1 MGSPVSPIVA
11 NLYME
16 NFEQIALSTFHDPPR
31 FWGRYVDDTLAIIK
45 TSAIDDFTTHLNSID
60 SSIQFTREL
69 ENNHSIAMLDTM
81 ICHLNDGSL
90 KFKIFRKKTHTDHYL
105 QFDSHQPL
113 EHKLG
118 VIRTLT
124 HRAKTIVTIKED
136 KKEEESHLK
145 KSAERL

>member
-1 MGSPVSPIVA
+1 
-11 NLYME
+11 
-16 NFEQIALSTFHDPPR
+16 
-31 FWGRYVDDTLAIIK
+31 
-45 TSAIDDFTTHLNSID
+45 
-60 SSIQFTREL
+60 
-69 ENNHSIAMLDTM
+69 MLDTM
-81 ICHLNDGSL
+81 ICRLNDGAL

>member
-1 MGSPVSPIVA
+1 
-11 NLYME
+11 
-16 NFEQIALSTFHDPPR
+16 
-31 FWGRYVDDTLAIIK
+31 
-45 TSAIDDFTTHLNSID
+45 
-60 SSIQFTREL
+60 
-69 ENNHSIAMLDTM
+69 MLDTM
-81 ICHLNDGSL
+81 ICQLNDGAL

-105 QFDSHQPL
+105 QFDSRQPL
-113 EHKLG
+113 ERKLG